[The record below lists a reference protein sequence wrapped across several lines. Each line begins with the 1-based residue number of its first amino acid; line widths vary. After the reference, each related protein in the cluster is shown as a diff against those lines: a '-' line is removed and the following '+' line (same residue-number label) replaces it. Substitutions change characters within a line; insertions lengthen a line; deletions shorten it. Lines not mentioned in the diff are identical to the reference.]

1 MPKQVPVIEGIQ
13 PGPSAFSQV
22 VEANGFVFVA
32 GQVGDDPATRSVVEG
47 DFAAQVRAALDNVRR
62 ILRAVGLDL
71 PDVVKST
78 VYLADISDFARY
90 DAIFR
95 EYFPSQP
102 PTRATV
108 AVAGLVKPYRFE
120 IEVIAAR

>member
-1 MPKQVPVIEGIQ
+1 
-13 PGPSAFSQV
+13 V

-32 GQVGDDPATRSVVEG
+32 GQVGDDPATKSVVEG
-47 DFAAQVRAALDNVRR
+47 DFAAEVRAALDNLRR
-62 ILRAVGLDL
+62 ILGAVGLDL

-78 VYLADISDFARY
+78 VYLTDISDFARY

-108 AVAGLVKPYRFE
+108 AVGSLVKPYRFE

>member
-1 MPKQVPVIEGIQ
+1 MPKQVPVLDGIQ

-32 GQVGDDPATRSVVEG
+32 GQVGDDPATKKVVEG
-47 DFAAQVRAALDNVRR
+47 DFAAEVRAALDNVRR
-62 ILRAVGLDL
+62 VLGAVGLDL
-71 PDVVKST
+71 ADVVKST
-78 VYLADISDFARY
+78 VYLTDISDFARY

-102 PTRATV
+102 PTRATM
-108 AVAGLVKPYRFE
+108 AVASLVKPYRFE